1 MTVADLM
8 WLLLLLAVA
17 SSLLSSAWPK
27 AMLHDPISAILA
39 GVLPEAL
46 AAGGLEAGL
55 GAGIAGEAGLA
66 GGLGAGLGAVDAV
79 LPEVAV
85 GALAPEAAAGGLE
98 AGLGGLGAFAGAA
111 DVLPG
116 LEGLGGFGS
125 SAAEAGGSLAAGAGG
140 LSTAAPG
147 ASTLTGVAPLGTAAT
162 PTAAA
167 PPAEFAAAGEAGAG
181 GAVDPL
187 ASLAGSAQAP
197 VEGGGLS
204 GPVSGT
210 GSLADT
216 FGGSS
221 TVGAGTADAGGG
233 SSGLLSK
240 VGLGGVSDFMKDNK
254 DLLSIGGAVL
264 PLASMLFSPKPN
276 IPGLNAATANSAALT
291 RQGQNLSAE
300 GQALQGNAMAG
311 VLPPGFEAAI
321 EQAKNAATTRVGN
334 RYGDLGLS
342 GSTSEAVDRANVAAA
357 IDAQRAPILEDLI
370 SKGIT
375 ASGAG
380 VNALGAAGGQDLE
393 LAKIQI
399 AQDDKLQKAL
409 QSLASNLVLGSM
421 PARTISIS

>member
-1 MTVADLM
+1 
-8 WLLLLLAVA
+8 
-17 SSLLSSAWPK
+17 
-27 AMLHDPISAILA
+27 
-39 GVLPEAL
+39 
-46 AAGGLEAGL
+46 
-55 GAGIAGEAGLA
+55 
-66 GGLGAGLGAVDAV
+66 
-79 LPEVAV
+79 
-85 GALAPEAAAGGLE
+85 
-98 AGLGGLGAFAGAA
+98 
-111 DVLPG
+111 
-116 LEGLGGFGS
+116 
-125 SAAEAGGSLAAGAGG
+125 
-140 LSTAAPG
+140 
-147 ASTLTGVAPLGTAAT
+147 VAPLGTAAT

-221 TVGAGTADAGGG
+221 TVGADAAGGG
-233 SSGLLSK
+233 DSSGLLSK
-240 VGLGGVSDFMKDNK
+240 VGLGGVKDFMKDNK

-276 IPGLNAATANSAALT
+276 IPGLNAATANAGQLT
-291 RQGQNLSAE
+291 REGQNLTAE